1 VDMDETTR
9 IWSRCSTRKRVQKD
23 LGKFPLS
30 AWFIYSFVYLKI
42 ETVRQRNK
50 QRNNQGGNCA
60 GDNGVGCGP
69 QRRAKISH
77 YRLHK
82 TKNEQEQS
90 KIGQKQRGRERQ
102 KNKNMKP
109 KNTTGGDR
117 CSSRSYP
124 NTVTQPASQQSRIR
138 KQRNHTKI
146 LRIERAPIE
155 EEEGGK

>member
-1 VDMDETTR
+1 
-9 IWSRCSTRKRVQKD
+9 VQKD

-90 KIGQKQRGRERQ
+90 KIGQKQRGGEREREQ
-102 KNKNMKP
+102 EHEAEKHNW
-109 KNTTGGDR
+109 G
-117 CSSRSYP
+117 RSMFL
-124 NTVTQPASQQSRIR
+124 
-138 KQRNHTKI
+138 KI
-146 LRIERAPIE
+146 VP
-155 EEEGGK
+155 